1 MGSFVIGRIA
11 AHVLLFFAVTL
22 LVFVAFFAMPRND
35 PRFGRRAPTE
45 YRLHGALI
53 GEYSHYVWRFLR
65 HGDLGRSYGTR
76 EKVTTRL
83 IQATPVTL
91 SLVAGGLL
99 VWLLI
104 AIPLGML
111 AAIRPRSLLD
121 RGSAFLVMV
130 GLSIHPV
137 LLGLVLSY
145 VFGHRLNVL
154 PARGYCSVNNIS
166 TGCDGLARWAEHL
179 ILPWITFGIVNAA
192 LFTMMIRAL
201 VVEELNEEY
210 VRTAKAK
217 GAGQV
222 RIVRAHLLRNV
233 TLPLV
238 TMVGV
243 QAATSL
249 GGVVFIETVFD
260 LPGLGGML
268 RRGAQ
273 QRDLPLTAGS
283 VLFLALAIM
292 ALNLVVDILYGV
304 LDPRIRAAARTA

>member
-1 MGSFVIGRIA
+1 MGSFVIGKIA
-11 AHVLLFFAVTL
+11 SHVLLFFAVTL
-22 LVFVAFFAMPRND
+22 LVFVAFFVMPRND
-35 PRFGRRAPTE
+35 SRFSRRAPTE
-45 YRLHGALI
+45 YRLHGGMI
-53 GEYSHYVWRFLR
+53 GEYAHYVWRFVR

-91 SLVAGGLL
+91 SLVAGGLV

-111 AAIRPRSLLD
+111 AALRPRSLLD
-121 RGSAFLVMV
+121 RGASLAVIV

-145 VFGHRLNVL
+145 LFGHRLNLL
-154 PARGYCSVNNIS
+154 PARGYCSVNNLS
-166 TGCDGLARWAEHL
+166 TGCDGLGRWAEHL
-179 ILPWITFGIVNAA
+179 VLPWITFGVVNAA

-201 VVEELNEEY
+201 VVEELNAEY
-210 VRTAKAK
+210 VRTAIAK
-217 GAGQV
+217 GAGRA
-222 RIVRAHLLRNV
+222 RILRAHLLRNV

-238 TMVGV
+238 TMIGV

-249 GGVVFIETVFD
+249 GGVVFIESVFD

-292 ALNLVVDILYGV
+292 ALNLVVDLAYGW
-304 LDPRIRAAARTA
+304 LDPRIRAAARAS